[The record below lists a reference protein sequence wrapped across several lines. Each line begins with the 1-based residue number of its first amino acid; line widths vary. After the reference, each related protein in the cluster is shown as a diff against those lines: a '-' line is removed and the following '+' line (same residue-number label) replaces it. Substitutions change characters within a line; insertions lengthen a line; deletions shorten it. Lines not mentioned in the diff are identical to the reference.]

1 MYIFRSVFF
10 CFFFLGFVVWLAAL
24 CLHLTCKQAGA
35 KIRKVKVALSIF
47 SLLLFACK
55 SRQLDIAIRWHRIH
69 SQLTAEQTRKTHL
82 VRGPEKAQFATV
94 FEELHT

>member
-47 SLLLFACK
+47 SLLLFA
-55 SRQLDIAIRWHRIH
+55 
-69 SQLTAEQTRKTHL
+69 
-82 VRGPEKAQFATV
+82 
-94 FEELHT
+94 